1 MFCPTFSALSGS
13 ARCVSRA
20 RGAAFPT
27 KAAMALR
34 TYFDDHG
41 NEWRV
46 WPVTPS
52 TGAGTLGASY
62 QGGWLC
68 FERTDGTDRRRLS
81 LTQVPPAWEALPDVR
96 LDLLCRAAD
105 PAGRRGG
112 SSGPADGRD
121 TGAMETEQRQR
132 RSGPKSA
139 IGGDEESD

>member
-1 MFCPTFSALSGS
+1 
-13 ARCVSRA
+13 
-20 RGAAFPT
+20 
-27 KAAMALR
+27 MALR
-34 TYFDDHG
+34 TYFDDDG

-68 FERTDGTDRRRLS
+68 FERTDGSDRRRLS
-81 LTQVPPAWEALPDVR
+81 LTQAPPAWEVLPDVH
-96 LDLLCRAAD
+96 LDQLRRSAE

-112 SSGPADGRD
+112 FAGTADTRD

-132 RSGPKSA
+132 NSGPKST
-139 IGGDEESD
+139 IGGDEESR